1 MNLDPKL
8 SELIHDRIDAE
19 NAMTKI
25 FLAFRHKYPSLAFT
39 VNCSASPGAHMEP
52 VVRITSSF

>member
-1 MNLDPKL
+1 MNNDPTL
-8 SELIHDRIDAE
+8 SELISDRIDAE

-25 FLAFRHKYPSLAFT
+25 FLAFRYKYPTLTFT
-39 VNCSASPGAHMEP
+39 VDCSARPGAHMEP

>member
-1 MNLDPKL
+1 MNTDPKL
-8 SELIHDRIDAE
+8 SELISDRIDAE

-25 FLAFRHKYPSLAFT
+25 FLAFRYKYPALTFT